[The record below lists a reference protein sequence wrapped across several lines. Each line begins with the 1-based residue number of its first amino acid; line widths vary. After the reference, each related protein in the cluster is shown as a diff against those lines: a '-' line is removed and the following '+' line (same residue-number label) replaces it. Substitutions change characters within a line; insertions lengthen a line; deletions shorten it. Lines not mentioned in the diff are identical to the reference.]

1 MQSFPPSKRSGRLS
15 THSAFQLGRMTLIGQ
30 IRLFDGEVH
39 QQSSCRHL
47 LCSLHLLTI
56 ILFGLPGRSFTLAGP
71 LQPDVW
77 LLRRLRPPCR
87 ALAFSRPTR
96 WVMRCGS
103 SPVPTP
109 MPIATRSCLL
119 YAGRTWKQPPLNF
132 RVNGAAASP
141 FWAGCDSHFHPSIVT
156 TLQTQIPRVSIGCR
170 ISPIIRLWL
179 TEAST
184 WSAGFAPRRVP
195 LVDARRLILMSLLK
209 HDPCGASINIVKGH
223 TCKPIVFTQN

>member
-1 MQSFPPSKRSGRLS
+1 MKIQNFVHPVTTMFPGIGAFPLPHSPTTLFVRIGRTLQSFPPSKRSGRLS

-39 QQSSCRHL
+39 QQSNCRHL
-47 LCSLHLLTI
+47 LSSLHLLAI
-56 ILFGLPGRSFTLAGP
+56 IWFGLPWRSFTLSGP

-87 ALAFSRPTR
+87 TLAFSRPTR

-119 YAGRTWKQPPLNF
+119 Y
-132 RVNGAAASP
+132 SE
-141 FWAGCDSHFHPSIVT
+141 VT
-156 TLQTQIPRVSIGCR
+156 G
-170 ISPIIRLWL
+170 
-179 TEAST
+179 
-184 WSAGFAPRRVP
+184 G
-195 LVDARRLILMSLLK
+195 
-209 HDPCGASINIVKGH
+209 
-223 TCKPIVFTQN
+223 